1 MTKQISVKK
10 ATYKTQNFYF
20 LLESLLITKALLIA
34 VGTYCYDK
42 ISDKILSKIKTFIAI
57 SRQKVMN
64 SEMSNKV
71 EDIDIKN
78 QTYYIFNDIIDR
90 KIFDPNNI
98 KIQKKN
104 IKKYSYL
111 LYSICD
117 DQRFELHKS

>member
-1 MTKQISVKK
+1 M
-10 ATYKTQNFYF
+10 
-20 LLESLLITKALLIA
+20 
-34 VGTYCYDK
+34 
-42 ISDKILSKIKTFIAI
+42 SKIKTFIAI

-98 KIQKKN
+98 KIQKKT

-111 LYSICD
+111 LYLICD